1 MTKETVENIADY
13 HTFPKEVG
21 EVAKEALVEKLI
33 LTHFVPPVFD
43 EKKLKA
49 DVEEVYKG
57 DIVIG
62 KDLLSIQI

>member
-1 MTKETVENIADY
+1 MTKETLENIADY
-13 HTFPKEVG
+13 HTLPKEVG

-57 DIVIG
+57 EIVIG
-62 KDLLSIQI
+62 KDLLSIEI

>member
-1 MTKETVENIADY
+1 MTKETLENIADY
-13 HTFPKEVG
+13 HTPPKEVG

-57 DIVIG
+57 EIVIG
-62 KDLLSIQI
+62 KDLLSIEI